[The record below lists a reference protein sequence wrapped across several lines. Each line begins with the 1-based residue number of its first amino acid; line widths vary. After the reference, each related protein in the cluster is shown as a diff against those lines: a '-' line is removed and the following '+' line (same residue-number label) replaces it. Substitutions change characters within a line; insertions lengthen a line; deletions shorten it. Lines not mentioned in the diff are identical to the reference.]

1 MFPMVIDGWKGKANA
16 LSEQVITTL
25 QSTDY
30 LAVDYAALSG
40 PQSANIF
47 VAYYESLSK
56 GAAIHSPRVC
66 LPGDGWEIA
75 TLEQRPFSEIVA
87 GEAGDFNR
95 VVIQKGRTRLL
106 VYYWYQQGGDRVAS
120 EFNMKFNLLWDRL
133 SASVRD
139 GALVRLTVPI
149 DGDGVTAE
157 QRADEVLKGFARS
170 VLPQLD
176 PFLPARVAAAG

>member
-1 MFPMVIDGWKGKANA
+1 
-16 LSEQVITTL
+16 
-25 QSTDY
+25 
-30 LAVDYAALSG
+30 
-40 PQSANIF
+40 
-47 VAYYESLSK
+47 
-56 GAAIHSPRVC
+56 
-66 LPGDGWEIA
+66 
-75 TLEQRPFSEIVA
+75 
-87 GEAGDFNR
+87 
-95 VVIQKGRTRLL
+95 
-106 VYYWYQQGGDRVAS
+106 VAS